1 MHRSLR
7 QLARTPHLRVLAWL
21 AWLMLALTPAYGA
34 PGGTM
39 NDAHGVHQTSTAMTM
54 TMADHAEPDLA
65 AMTSDCCAGQSP
77 HTHDAMGSCHCAAT
91 CASVLPV
98 VAMLELAP
106 ASMHAMPVPHHGTMA
121 PSVTRS
127 PPLRPPLLQ
136 TSRLT

>member
-7 QLARTPHLRVLAWL
+7 HFARTPNLRVLAWL

-34 PGGTM
+34 PGGTLG
-39 NDAHGVHQTSTAMTM
+39 DAQGVSQTSAMM
-54 TMADHAEPDLA
+54 PMADHAAPDMA
-65 AMTSDCCAGQSP
+65 AMTTDCCPGQSP

-98 VAMLELAP
+98 LAMLELAP
-106 ASMHAMPVPHHGTMA
+106 ASMHGMPVPRHGTMA